1 MEKKKTSLYSLS
13 KYPNLEIILD
23 SQLASAGAHQAKVLE
38 RCEKNKKYIK
48 SQASSLKIVSAIVIL
63 FVPIMLV
70 VVFFGLLND
79 VDFSSFSPESQLFV
93 YSLFLSVFF
102 VLLLIYVFLFG
113 LFTTSSLMSGNAF
126 KWMQT
131 LPLSKTE
138 LRKLGFMTLFR
149 NLNLVTIIMI
159 LSFPITLLI
168 ITQNPI
174 AFLLSLVS
182 TFLLTMFSISML
194 IIVGEKFSHLFSEQF
209 KKSRRAT
216 ILRFISLFS
225 YFIIAF
231 SSGFI
236 MSIAFIFIESATE
249 FLSTSG
255 ISEMVLIILSIIP
268 FPFAPGFLIG
278 LTLVPEQIPVSL
290 WSSTISGIVIFAL
303 LIFVMYKLAIRSLKN
318 VTSPEF
324 AYLKQK
330 PEKDEQIKEIELK
343 IEPKSPIRAYIKK
356 DLVAST
362 RDYQSLIFILMPIV
376 YPLILIFSMGGLITE
391 SISSSLSIMI
401 LWAIIM
407 VFNLII
413 PILLVGGLLNLEESG
428 SSIMASLPVVPREQ
442 AKGKISLMLI
452 IHSLSLILLTIVLTI
467 QSQSIYVLIL
477 LLSSLPL
484 IWTFLLLMFEMKI
497 YLFGKMKYRYVLE
510 EVNRRHKIWKW
521 IGMISA
527 EVGLFLFILIIGSLI
542 FISFDI
548 LYAIIGILL
557 LGFFTLSIT
566 LFALYRMFPSKEQ
579 SPKYETGSFL
589 RNKPIIGALTMLLL
603 YFGFPFIGS
612 FFEGFLF
619 IPWIYNLPYITR
631 LFIIF
636 LYIQAII
643 ALLLLFIVPK
653 GLKLPIKTKLFKE
666 YIDEVKIAKFK
677 PVGRTILMG
686 LGTFIIYGVIV
697 YVGAIILG
705 TYPFDPEILF
715 GTPNPLGWFIW
726 IFALQPGIW
735 EELTFRGIA
744 IPMLLKRYSQKT
756 AIIISSVVFG
766 IAHSFNIITG
776 GAPLYVLFQVIY
788 TFFLGLVFGYLFI
801 KTNSLIPCIILHYLV
816 DTIGIALITPVI
828 INLSLQIV
836 YLVVYLVVFVGVLP
850 TVFSLIFIKIF
861 SKK

>member
-1 MEKKKTSLYSLS
+1 
-13 KYPNLEIILD
+13 
-23 SQLASAGAHQAKVLE
+23 
-38 RCEKNKKYIK
+38 
-48 SQASSLKIVSAIVIL
+48 
-63 FVPIMLV
+63 
-70 VVFFGLLND
+70 
-79 VDFSSFSPESQLFV
+79 
-93 YSLFLSVFF
+93 
-102 VLLLIYVFLFG
+102 
-113 LFTTSSLMSGNAF
+113 
-126 KWMQT
+126 
-131 LPLSKTE
+131 
-138 LRKLGFMTLFR
+138 
-149 NLNLVTIIMI
+149 MI

-666 YIDEVKIAKFK
+666 YLNEVKIAKFK
-677 PVGRTILMG
+677 PLGRIILMG
-686 LGTFIIYGVIV
+686 LGTSAIYGIIV
-697 YVGAIILG
+697 FIGAITLG
-705 TYPFDPEILF
+705 TYHFYPEILF
-715 GTPNPLGWFIW
+715 GTPNSYILGWFIW

-756 AIIISSVVFG
+756 AIIISSVIFG

-776 GAPLYVLFQVIY
+776 EAPSYVLFQVIF
-788 TFFLGLVFGYLFI
+788 TFFLGIVFGYLFI

-816 DTIGIALITPVI
+816 DTVGIALSNTVITSI
-828 INLSLQIV
+828 FLQIIYYV
-836 YLVVYLVVFVGVLP
+836 GFAGILSVVFN
-850 TVFSLIFIKIF
+850 LIFIKLF
-861 SKK
+861 SKN